1 MVRQKEGEPCCVC
14 PCPCEGLVDVIGK
27 KWVLCALAQLGN
39 EGTLRFNRLAEKL
52 PGISAKTLSDV
63 LKDLQRNG
71 LVKRVA
77 YQEIP
82 PRVEYFLTREGRELT
97 MLVAPL
103 MVWADRKT
111 GLIQLDAWATYEN
124 EMRQVPE
131 FVALVA
137 EPLFCARKH
146 ARGP

>member
-1 MVRQKEGEPCCVC
+1 MVRQREGQPCCIC
-14 PCPCEGLVDVIGK
+14 CCSCEGLVDGMGEK
-27 KWVLCALAQLGN
+27 CVLCALAQLGN
-39 EGTLRFNRLAEKL
+39 EGTLRFNKLAQKL
-52 PGISAKTLSDV
+52 PGISANTLSDV

-103 MVWADRKT
+103 MVWADKKT
-111 GLIQLDAWATYEN
+111 GLIQLDA
-124 EMRQVPE
+124 
-131 FVALVA
+131 
-137 EPLFCARKH
+137 
-146 ARGP
+146 

>member
-1 MVRQKEGEPCCVC
+1 MVRQKEREPCCIC

-39 EGTLRFNRLAEKL
+39 EGTLRFNHLARKL

-71 LVKRVA
+71 LVKRV
-77 YQEIP
+77 
-82 PRVEYFLTREGRELT
+82 

-103 MVWADRKT
+103 MIWADKNT
-111 GLIQLDAWATYEN
+111 GLIQLDA
-124 EMRQVPE
+124 
-131 FVALVA
+131 
-137 EPLFCARKH
+137 
-146 ARGP
+146 

>member
-52 PGISAKTLSDV
+52 PGISAKTLSVV

-82 PRVEYFLTREGRELT
+82 PRVEYFLTREGMELT

-103 MVWADRKT
+103 LIWADKKS
-111 GLIQLDAWATYEN
+111 GLMQLEA
-124 EMRQVPE
+124 
-131 FVALVA
+131 
-137 EPLFCARKH
+137 
-146 ARGP
+146 

>member
-1 MVRQKEGEPCCVC
+1 M
-14 PCPCEGLVDVIGK
+14 DVIGK

-39 EGTLRFNRLAEKL
+39 DGTLRFNQLAQKL
-52 PGISAKTLSDV
+52 PGISAKTLSEV

-71 LVKRVA
+71 LVKRVP

-103 MVWADRKT
+103 MVWADKKA
-111 GLIQLDAWATYEN
+111 GLIQLDA
-124 EMRQVPE
+124 
-131 FVALVA
+131 
-137 EPLFCARKH
+137 
-146 ARGP
+146 